1 MRIGELFAGIGG
13 LGIAAQWT
21 FGGSVAWQA
30 DLVGEKVRRRHF
42 PEAVQVVGDVREVN
56 PGALEPVDVLCAG
69 FACQDLSV
77 AGPQASKEDLHAGAR
92 TGTTYRETLRFVG
105 ALRPRFV
112 VLENVPALLNH
123 RATLERDLAG
133 YGLTWV
139 LCGANDAGAPH
150 LRRRVFILAER
161 DVRGR
166 GLVEVTTDRQWSPDE
181 SEREWPTPT
190 LCGNDNRKGASATS
204 GDGLGTAVRQWTTVT
219 ASESKG
225 RRTSI
230 ARRDD
235 PDMLSEQ
242 VRMWGTPRVGGG
254 GARLVEDDKGRL
266 EAQIRPCL
274 GSRLNPRWVE
284 TLMGYPIG
292 WTCPEGERLT
302 PERSPRYPRGRY
314 PEGWDRSQLWQG
326 FPWEPFRTLPD
337 GPPAPG
343 RPAQLAALGNAVHP
357 QQGHLALTTAMQPQQ
372 LGLPFTT
379 PTCLE
384 SAA

>member
-42 PEAVQVVGDVREVN
+42 PEAVQVVGDVCSVDPRR
-56 PGALEPVDVLCAG
+56 LEPVDVLCAG

-92 TGTTYRETLRFVG
+92 TGTTYRETLRFVDT
-105 ALRPRFV
+105 LRPRFV
-112 VLENVPALLNH
+112 VLENVPMLLNH
-123 RATLERDLAG
+123 RATLERDLTG

-150 LRRRVFILAER
+150 RRMRVFVLGELGA
-161 DVRGR
+161 RGA
-166 GLVEVTTDRQWSPDE
+166 GLVEAPTAAQWSPVE
-181 SEREWPTPT
+181 SEREW
-190 LCGNDNRKGASATS
+190 
-204 GDGLGTAVRQWTTVT
+204 TTIT

-225 RRTSI
+225 RRTSL

-254 GARLVEDDKGRL
+254 DARLVEDDKSRIEDQVL
-266 EAQIRPCL
+266 PSL
-274 GSRLNPRWVE
+274 GSRLNPAWVE
-284 TLMGYPIG
+284 CLQGYPIG
-292 WTCPEGERLT
+292 WTRPEGERLT
-302 PERSPRYPRGRY
+302 PERSPRWPRGRY
-314 PEGWDRSQLWQG
+314 SEGWDRSQPWHG
-326 FPWEPFRTLPD
+326 FPWEPSRTMPD

-343 RPAQLAALGNAVHP
+343 RPTQLAALGNAVCP
-357 QQGHLALTTAMQPQQ
+357 QQGHLALTTAMQPKQ
-372 LGLPFTT
+372 LGLPFT
-379 PTCLE
+379 PLTCLE

>member
-13 LGIAAQWT
+13 LGIAARWA

-42 PEAVQVVGDVREVN
+42 PEAVQVVGDVCEVN
-56 PGALEPVDVLCAG
+56 PRTLEPVDVLCAG

-166 GLVEVTTDRQWSPDE
+166 GLVEVTTDRQWSPVD
-181 SEREWPTPT
+181 SE
-190 LCGNDNRKGASATS
+190 
-204 GDGLGTAVRQWTTVT
+204 RQWTTIT

-225 RRTSI
+225 RRTSL

-242 VRMWGTPRVGGG
+242 VRTWPTPVCADARSVIPTNWPGPDTYLNVEASQRVERIRQSGQQPWGV
-254 GARLVEDDKGRL
+254 
-266 EAQIRPCL
+266 
-274 GSRLNPRWVE
+274 RLNPRWVE

>member
-1 MRIGELFAGIGG
+1 MTCPSEVSTSMGLGGGEPPAGFRIGELFAGIGG

-21 FGGSVAWQA
+21 LGGSVAWQA

-69 FACQDLSV
+69 FACQDLST
-77 AGPQASKEDLHAGAR
+77 AGAQASKEDLHAGDR
-92 TGTTYRETLRFVG
+92 TGTTYREMLRFVRAIG
-105 ALRPRFV
+105 PRFV
-112 VLENVPALLNH
+112 VLENVPMLLNH

-166 GLVEVTTDRQWSPDE
+166 GLVEVVTDRQWSPDE
-181 SEREWPTPT
+181 SER
-190 LCGNDNRKGASATS
+190 
-204 GDGLGTAVRQWTTVT
+204 QWTTVT
-219 ASESKG
+219 ASEGKG
-225 RRTSI
+225 RRTSL

-242 VRMWGTPRVGGG
+242 VRMWGTPRVGCG
-254 GARLVEDDKGRL
+254 GAKLVEDDKGRL
-266 EAQIRPCL
+266 EDQVLPSL

-284 TLMGYPIG
+284 CLQGYPIG

-302 PERSPRYPRGRY
+302 PERSPRWPRGRY
-314 PEGWDRSQLWQG
+314 PEGWDRSQPWQG
-326 FPWEPFRTLPD
+326 FLWEPSRTLPD

-343 RPAQLAALGNAVHP
+343 RPAQLAALGNAVCP
-357 QQGHLALTTAMQPQQ
+357 QQGALALETALNPPQ
-372 LGLPFTT
+372 LGLF
-379 PTCLE
+379 
-384 SAA
+384 S